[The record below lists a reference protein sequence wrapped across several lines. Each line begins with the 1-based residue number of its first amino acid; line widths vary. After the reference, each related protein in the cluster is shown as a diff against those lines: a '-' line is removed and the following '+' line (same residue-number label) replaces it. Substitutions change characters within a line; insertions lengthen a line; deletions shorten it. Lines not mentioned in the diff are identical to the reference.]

1 MNIVLISIVIF
12 LLTLA
17 ASYAGLQT
25 QKRLA
30 DEHKTGESKA
40 VVGQVAGLLTLLLA
54 LVLGTLIGVSFAYF
68 STQKTE
74 LEGFAAQVLR
84 LDQAL
89 AQYGPETKPLRDK
102 IKAGIQ
108 KGYDTFWGGGE
119 GDSNALSV
127 ATPLANAQAIN
138 DFLATLQPKT
148 DLQKQALA
156 TANQYNSMVEQSRLL
171 MSLQVAS
178 GPVSWIL
185 IAIMVFW
192 TVALFFGIGLF
203 AEPNSLVIAALAFG
217 AASIAFAIFL
227 ILELGLPY
235 TGMLKVS
242 PAAAFE
248 QAIPSTW
255 TNTVPAAARKRVS
268 SALRLGPAR
277 VKVAK
282 LQRFCMIRHYYHRK
296 IVNNRR
302 PRSSRRPEGSNDDF
316 RRERPTKR

>member
-1 MNIVLISIVIF
+1 MNVVLISIVIF

-25 QKRLA
+25 QKRLG
-30 DEHKTGESKA
+30 EEQKTSESKG

-54 LVLGTLIGVSFAYF
+54 LVLGTLIGVSFAYY

-74 LEGFAAQVLR
+74 LEGFSAQVLR

-89 AQYGPETKPLRDK
+89 AEYGPETKPLRDK

-108 KGYDTFWGGGE
+108 KGHDTFWGGGE
-119 GDSNALSV
+119 ADANALSV
-127 ATPLANAQAIN
+127 AAPLANAQAIN

-203 AEPNSLVIAALAFG
+203 AESNSLVIAALAFG

-235 TGMLKVS
+235 TGLLKVS
-242 PAAAFE
+242 PAALE
-248 QAIPSTW
+248 QAIEY
-255 TNTVPAAARKRVS
+255 VGK
-268 SALRLGPAR
+268 
-277 VKVAK
+277 
-282 LQRFCMIRHYYHRK
+282 
-296 IVNNRR
+296 
-302 PRSSRRPEGSNDDF
+302 
-316 RRERPTKR
+316 